1 VSIAGFLCALAVLNL
16 DRAIC
21 AFVNRA
27 AQHWEWL
34 DQTNVFISNSDLVK
48 GGVVLAFFWA
58 MWFRRPSARAGL
70 LAGLGGSLVALAI
83 ARVLAGVLP
92 VRQRPLL
99 DPGMHFVPPLG
110 LPDQSNWTN
119 WSSFPSDHAALFF
132 AIVAGIWLADR
143 RAAWFAAAYTLIAI
157 CLPRLYVGIHYPTD
171 IIAGALIGVG
181 AVALLSQSRERWAS
195 PIVALLDRYPGWGY
209 ALFFLLTFQIATL
222 FWDVRVI
229 LSYLGFST

>member
-1 VSIAGFLCALAVLNL
+1 MQF

-21 AFVNRA
+21 SFINRA

-34 DQTNVFISNSDLVK
+34 DQTNVVISNSDLFK
-48 GGVVLAFFWA
+48 GGVVLAIFWA
-58 MWFRRPSARAGL
+58 MWFRRPAARQGL
-70 LAGLGGSLVALAI
+70 LAGLGGALVALFI
-83 ARVLAGVLP
+83 ARLLAYVLP
-92 VRQRPLL
+92 VRHRPLL
-99 DPGMHFVPPLG
+99 EPGMHFVAPLG

-132 AIVAGIWLADR
+132 AIVAGVWRADR
-143 RAAWFAAAYTLIAI
+143 RAAIFAFFYVVIAI

-171 IIAGALIGVG
+171 IIAGALIGWG
-181 AVALLSQSRERWAS
+181 SVALLAQWRSSWAQPILRGLERF
-195 PIVALLDRYPGWGY
+195 PGWGY
-209 ALFFLLTFQIATL
+209 ALLFLLTFQIATL

>member
-1 VSIAGFLCALAVLNL
+1 MQF

-21 AFVNRA
+21 AFFNRA

-34 DQTNVFISNSDLVK
+34 DQTNVVISNSDLIK
-48 GGVVLAFFWA
+48 GGVMLAIFWA
-58 MWFRRPSARAGL
+58 MWFRRPAAREGL
-70 LAGLGGSLVALAI
+70 LAGLGGSLIALFL
-83 ARVLAGVLP
+83 ARVLAYVLP

-99 DPGMHFVPPLG
+99 EPSLHFLPPLG

-132 AIVAGIWLADR
+132 AIVAGVWLADR
-143 RAAWFAAAYTLIAI
+143 RVGILAGLYAVIAI

-171 IIAGALIGVG
+171 IIAGALIGWG
-181 AVALLSQSRERWAS
+181 SVALLSQWRSAWAR
-195 PIVALLDRYPGWGY
+195 PIVRALERFPGWGY
-209 ALFFLLTFQIATL
+209 ALMFLLTFQVATL
-222 FWDVRVI
+222 FWDMRVI